1 MRVKLRWRK
10 GFEAKGIFQCK
21 TKLFEK
27 GVKREG
33 FLKEVLTELSSETKV
48 GVKQVKSEADFNQVG
63 GWARACA

>member
-48 GVKQVKSEADFNQVG
+48 GVK
-63 GWARACA
+63 